1 MTMASCA
8 REKEVRA
15 LVLGGQWPAACPAEL
30 REHVQRCQTCAEIAL
45 VMEAFRGARGASLQA
60 ASPVPAGV
68 LWWRAQLRRR
78 RQAVE
83 RIGQPILGAQIFSFS
98 IILAIAVVLALS
110 QARRGAPW
118 LDWFAQLG
126 HSMTTGFADLRSSTA
141 TMPLWGVLLAGC
153 GLVAVAV
160 FSGVVLLL
168 DRRRE
173 SSRS

>member
-1 MTMASCA
+1 MTIAACA

-15 LVLGGQWPAACPAEL
+15 LVLGGQWPAACPPDL
-30 REHVQRCQTCAEIAL
+30 REHVQRCQACAEIAL
-45 VMEAFRGARGASLQA
+45 VMEAFRGARTSSLHA

-83 RIGQPILGAQIFSFS
+83 RIGQPILGAQIFSFAV
-98 IILAIAVVLALS
+98 ILAIAVVLALS

-118 LDWFAQLG
+118 LDWFSQLG
-126 HSMTTGFADLRSSTA
+126 HSLATGFADLWSSTA

-160 FSGVVLLL
+160 LSGVVLLV

-173 SSRS
+173 SPRP